1 MPDSTEAP
9 QVRKTLSPGPD
20 RPRAVRTSDNAELI
34 SDSGISAPLIASA
47 GICNHLTVTVVIVG
61 VLDIGRTYTGHC
73 SGPAA
78 MLRDSVVVTGSH
90 PSSGS
95 YHRSAVLIDTD

>member
-9 QVRKTLSPGPD
+9 QVRKTLPTGPD
-20 RPRAVRTSDNAELI
+20 RPRAVRTLDDAELI
-34 SDSGISAPLIASA
+34 SDLGITAPLIASA

-61 VLDIGRTYTGHC
+61 VLDIGRTYIGHR

-78 MLRDSVVVTGSH
+78 VFGDRVVVAGSH
-90 PSSGS
+90 SSSGS